1 MFELATDVNIGF
13 FAILNQYPLG
23 LTLFLHTVIV
33 LPMFWIYKQ
42 EKKRLEDEAGE

>member
-1 MFELATDVNIGF
+1 MFELATDVNVGF

-23 LTLFLHTVIV
+23 LTIFLHTVII

-42 EKKRLEDEAGE
+42 EKARLESESE

>member
-1 MFELATDVNIGF
+1 MFEIATDVVPSF
-13 FAILNQYPLG
+13 FRTLNQYPLG

-42 EKKRLEDEAGE
+42 EKARLESESE

>member
-1 MFELATDVNIGF
+1 MFEIATDMNVGF

-23 LTLFLHTVIV
+23 LTVFLHSVII

-42 EKKRLEDEAGE
+42 EKQRLENEAE